1 MTLWWLILILA
12 TLVFLG
18 VAFLWLAIKINTLI
32 NNSNPKNRALA
43 GAAEQD
49 VEHLF
54 DKEFREEL
62 RNRGR
67 VHFEKIIGENA
78 VFLQQDLRLT
88 TGQLNDYMKNE
99 ITKKLKDEFD
109 KYEKSIMDA
118 KDMAMESIKKT
129 NEAVDEQREI
139 ISQEVQKQILVEKK
153 KIIDKFEKNMSD
165 IINHYVLDAIGNQID
180 MNNQLEFILSELEAN
195 KKAIIEDIK
204 NGA

>member
-1 MTLWWLILILA
+1 MTLWWLIIILA
-12 TLVFLG
+12 TLALLG
-18 VAFLWLAIKINTLI
+18 VAFLWLALKINTLADYL
-32 NNSNPKNRALA
+32 NPKNRALD

-54 DKEFREEL
+54 DKQFREEL

-67 VHFEKIIGENA
+67 MHFEKIIGENA

-99 ITKKLKDEFD
+99 ITQKLKTEFD
-109 KYEKSIMDA
+109 RYEKSIMDA
-118 KDMAMESIKKT
+118 NAIAMDSIKKT

-139 ISQEVQKQILVEKK
+139 ITQEVQKQILVEKK
-153 KIIDKFEKNMSD
+153 KIIDKFEANMSD
-165 IINHYVLDAIGNQID
+165 IINHYVLDAIGNQVD
-180 MNNQLEFILSELEAN
+180 LNNQLEFILSELEAN
-195 KKAIIEDIK
+195 KKAMIEDIN